1 MTSSRGI
8 IFLKKI
14 SKKKWKC
21 GQKRERE
28 REKGNKER
36 EREGRN
42 NEREREENKE
52 RKKERKKKERKKA
65 RKRERERESGRMI
78 FKLNEVE
85 KENSKQDT
93 DFEIRKMMKIRS
105 AIIIIRNKM
114 E

>member
-1 MTSSRGI
+1 MV
-8 IFLKKI
+8 
-14 SKKKWKC
+14 
-21 GQKRERE
+21 KREKEKGRKVTKKERGREGIKKE
-28 REKGNKER
+28 REKKRKKER
-36 EREGRN
+36 ERR
-42 NEREREENKE
+42 KE
-52 RKKERKKKERKKA
+52 RKKERKKKERKKE
-65 RKRERERESGRMI
+65 REKERERESGRMI

>member
-1 MTSSRGI
+1 MV
-8 IFLKKI
+8 
-14 SKKKWKC
+14 
-21 GQKRERE
+21 KREK
-28 REKGNKER
+28 EKGRKVTKKERGREGIKKER
-36 EREGRN
+36 EREEKK
-42 NEREREENKE
+42 ERKREKKRKKERKKEKRKKE
-52 RKKERKKKERKKA
+52 RKKERK
-65 RKRERERESGRMI
+65 RERESGRMI

>member
-14 SKKKWKC
+14 SKKKMKMWS
-21 GQKRERE
+21 
-28 REKGNKER
+28 
-36 EREGRN
+36 
-42 NEREREENKE
+42 KE
-52 RKKERKKKERKKA
+52 RKRK
-65 RKRERERESGRMI
+65 RESGRMI